1 MTERTPL
8 RPICIVGPPASG
20 KTTLAEHLARAIPAP
35 VFRPRSVVQRTIGKE
50 PAVIGLFPRDRLGFV
65 PDEALGYAL
74 RSVLDHLSGPV
85 VLENLPWNV
94 FQLADLYRIAHRGMA
109 LIVLKASDDLVERRR
124 AQRRYCKRC
133 YPAPALQTADSSCLR
148 CGDTL
153 TFRSD
158 DEIAMFAERVS
169 LRRVHTVQMVS
180 LAHKLRAP
188 IVELDATIAPSELT
202 QQVLEFVA
210 FATSTAA

>member
-1 MTERTPL
+1 M
-8 RPICIVGPPASG
+8 
-20 KTTLAEHLARAIPAP
+20 
-35 VFRPRSVVQRTIGKE
+35 E

-94 FQLADLYRIAHRGMA
+94 FQLADLYRIARRNMV
-109 LIVLKASDDLVERRR
+109 LVTLKASDGIVERRR

-133 YPAPALQTADSSCLR
+133 YPVPAIQTDDNFCLR
-148 CGDTL
+148 CGDAL
-153 TFRSD
+153 AYRSD
-158 DEIAMFAERVS
+158 DEIAMFAERLT

-180 LAHKLRAP
+180 LAHRLGVP
-188 IVELDATIAPSELT
+188 IVELDATVAPLKLT
-202 QQVLEFVA
+202 QHVLEYVA
-210 FATSTAA
+210 LGTCTAA